1 MVFVE
6 KLQKRIFK
14 FIWINDTQTLP
25 AWKQKLVQALRIAYL
40 VIRDLI
46 EGELTLRAM
55 GLVYTTLLSLVPF
68 IAISFSVLKGFGVQ
82 NQIEPMLMNFLAPLG
97 DKGVEV
103 SERIIGFVNNMKV
116 GVLGSVGLVLLVY
129 TAVSLL
135 QKIER
140 SFNYTWRVSEG
151 RSVIQRFSQYL
162 SVILIGPVLVFTA
175 LGITASIT
183 SYSLIQNLMQ
193 IHAIGDIIES
203 FSRIVPYMLVIVAFT
218 FVYMLIPN
226 TKVYFKSALVGGLVA
241 GVLWESAGWIFASFV
256 VNSTK
261 YMAIYTVFASLIFF
275 MIWLYVSWM
284 ILLIGCSISF
294 YHQNPEQRRL
304 QARVAQLSN
313 RVREKL
319 AIAIMALIGTVYY
332 QKQAPYN
339 ARQLAGRLGIGSEAC
354 DKVIKDLLE
363 AKLLLKTA
371 DEPPALIPAYS
382 LERML
387 VQDAV
392 NAVRVS
398 GESRGLNPLA
408 MMSPAAAQQAFE
420 RLEDGVQDSLQGLSV
435 KDLISQN
442 DNSQDHDHDHDQSVA
457 GQEQSSGPED
467 ANVRKL
473 TNS

>member
-1 MVFVE
+1 M
-6 KLQKRIFK
+6 
-14 FIWINDTQTLP
+14 
-25 AWKQKLVQALRIAYL
+25 
-40 VIRDLI
+40 
-46 EGELTLRAM
+46 
-55 GLVYTTLLSLVPF
+55 
-68 IAISFSVLKGFGVQ
+68 
-82 NQIEPMLMNFLAPLG
+82 
-97 DKGVEV
+97 
-103 SERIIGFVNNMKV
+103 
-116 GVLGSVGLVLLVY
+116 
-129 TAVSLL
+129 
-135 QKIER
+135 
-140 SFNYTWRVSEG
+140 
-151 RSVIQRFSQYL
+151 
-162 SVILIGPVLVFTA
+162 
-175 LGITASIT
+175 
-183 SYSLIQNLMQ
+183 
-193 IHAIGDIIES
+193 
-203 FSRIVPYMLVIVAFT
+203 
-218 FVYMLIPN
+218 
-226 TKVYFKSALVGGLVA
+226 
-241 GVLWESAGWIFASFV
+241 
-256 VNSTK
+256 
-261 YMAIYTVFASLIFF
+261 
-275 MIWLYVSWM
+275 
-284 ILLIGCSISF
+284 
-294 YHQNPEQRRL
+294 
-304 QARVAQLSN
+304 
-313 RVREKL
+313 REKL

>member
-1 MVFVE
+1 MQFVE
-6 KLQKRIFK
+6 KLRKRIFE
-14 FIWINDTQTLP
+14 FVWINDTRTLS
-25 AWKQKLVQALRIAYL
+25 AWKQKVVQALRIGYL

-97 DKGVEV
+97 DKGVEIT
-103 SERIIGFVNNMKV
+103 ERIIGFVNNMKV
-116 GVLGSVGLVLLVY
+116 GVLGSVGLVLLIY
-129 TAVSLL
+129 TSVSLL

-183 SYSLIQNLMQ
+183 SYLLMQSLMQ
-193 IHAIGDIIES
+193 IQAVGVIFEAITRTI
-203 FSRIVPYMLVIVAFT
+203 PYLLVIVAFT

-241 GVLWESAGWIFASFV
+241 GVLWESAGWVFASFV

-261 YMAIYTVFASLIFF
+261 YMAVYTVFASLIIF
-275 MIWLYVSWM
+275 MIWLYVSWL

-294 YHQNPEQRRL
+294 YYQNPEQRRL
-304 QARVAQLSN
+304 QARVAHLSN
-313 RVREKL
+313 RTKEKL
-319 AIAIMALIGTVYY
+319 AIAIMVLVGTLFY

-339 ARQLAGRLGIGSEAC
+339 ARKLAGRLGIGSQSC
-354 DKVIKDLLE
+354 DKVIHDLVE

-371 DEPPALIPAYS
+371 DEPPGLIPAYA

-387 VQDAV
+387 VKDAV
-392 NAVRVS
+392 NAVRAS
-398 GESRGLNPLA
+398 GETGGLNPLA
-408 MMSPAAAQQAFE
+408 MMSPASAQQAFE

-435 KDLISQN
+435 KDLISLSDN
-442 DNSQDHDHDHDQSVA
+442 DQDDDQSGA
-457 GQEQSSGPED
+457 GQQQSSGPED
-467 ANVRKL
+467 DNVRKL
-473 TNS
+473 TKT